1 MLYTSATTTSP
12 RGAVAMSGGV
22 SESKRNWPEYNEF
35 LVRRGELY
43 LTFTFLE
50 NWDADLDEINRDKLG
65 RKFESPPS
73 FIQFLMMVHVIF
85 NLPYR
90 RWKGFSESSRISF
103 LRFGLPIIQLS
114 GVVELS
120 WTLNWSIR

>member
-1 MLYTSATTTSP
+1 MLD
-12 RGAVAMSGGV
+12 GF
-22 SESKRNWPEYNEF
+22 SENRRNWPEYNES
-35 LVRRGELY
+35 LVKRGELY

-50 NWDADLDEINRDKLG
+50 NWDKDLEKINRNKLG

-90 RWKGFSESSRISF
+90 QIE
-103 LRFGLPIIQLS
+103 
-114 GVVELS
+114 
-120 WTLNWSIR
+120 